1 MDDDHDL
8 LNESYES
15 YESMTQVD
23 PLSLLLSVK
32 TSNHVYVKS
41 DEYAWIPA
49 RLLESDGETA
59 TVSIPLYRDE
69 QAIQSD
75 GGRGSKTSSKVVVE
89 LKDYP
94 TRALYLQ
101 NVDEEGNLREVED
114 MVDLPFLHEVC
125 IKCFNSFYCTLWYFL
140 KLSFVRLLFS
150 TTSSFVTSKE
160 SPTLGPVILSL
171 HATLTSGIITCI
183 QNKSVTNT
191 LRL

>member
-1 MDDDHDL
+1 MDGDDDL

-15 YESMTQVD
+15 MTQAD

-41 DEYAWIPA
+41 TEYAWVPA
-49 RLLESDGETA
+49 RLLESDGDKA
-59 TVSIPLYRDE
+59 TVSIPQYKGE

-125 IKCFNSFYCTLWYFL
+125 AAFSNAFRELLQFFSSCH
-140 KLSFVRLLFS
+140 LSGCDSLQSQV
-150 TTSSFVTSKE
+150 
-160 SPTLGPVILSL
+160 SPQARKAL
-171 HATLTSGIITCI
+171 H
-183 QNKSVTNT
+183 QDW
-191 LRL
+191 

>member
-1 MDDDHDL
+1 MNYLDSGCPFLYSWFLPHRKRSKVIFCSTKTRNNRRRMEDESDQ

-41 DEYAWIPA
+41 DEHAWVPA
-49 RLLESDGETA
+49 RLLESDGEKA
-59 TVSIPLYRDE
+59 TVSIPQYKNE

-75 GGRGSKTSSKVVVE
+75 GGRGSKSSNKVVVD

-94 TRALYLQ
+94 TRTLYLQ

-114 MVDLPFLHEVC
+114 MVDLPFLHEVGSTYS
-125 IKCFNSFYCTLWYFL
+125 KC
-140 KLSFVRLLFS
+140 LSFVL
-150 TTSSFVTSKE
+150 
-160 SPTLGPVILSL
+160 
-171 HATLTSGIITCI
+171 
-183 QNKSVTNT
+183 
-191 LRL
+191 

>member
-1 MDDDHDL
+1 LTVSSHSCVFASLLFLAVDQRNKQTTANIPEPERQKRRSKMDEDNDL
-8 LNESYES
+8 LNES

-41 DEYAWIPA
+41 DEYAWVPA
-49 RLLESDGETA
+49 RLLESDGEKA
-59 TVSIPLYRDE
+59 TVSIPHYRDE

-125 IKCFNSFYCTLWYFL
+125 IA
-140 KLSFVRLLFS
+140 R
-150 TTSSFVTSKE
+150 
-160 SPTLGPVILSL
+160 
-171 HATLTSGIITCI
+171 
-183 QNKSVTNT
+183 
-191 LRL
+191 

>member
-1 MDDDHDL
+1 MDDDNDL

-41 DEYAWIPA
+41 DEYAWVPA
-49 RLLESDGETA
+49 RLLESDGEKA

-125 IKCFNSFYCTLWYFL
+125 VDGSDFFFFEPS
-140 KLSFVRLLFS
+140 LFS
-150 TTSSFVTSKE
+150 QAVICLGCYSLQPQV
-160 SPTLGPVILSL
+160 SPQARKTL
-171 HATLTSGIITCI
+171 HED
-183 QNKSVTNT
+183 
-191 LRL
+191 R

>member
-1 MDDDHDL
+1 MDEENDL
-8 LNESYES
+8 LNES

-41 DEYAWIPA
+41 DEYAWVPA
-49 RLLESDGETA
+49 RLLESDGEKA
-59 TVSIPLYRDE
+59 TVSIPHYRDE

-114 MVDLPFLHEVC
+114 MVDLPFLHEVS
-125 IKCFNSFYCTLWYFL
+125 IARSSSFRGTEP
-140 KLSFVRLLFS
+140 LFS
-150 TTSSFVTSKE
+150 RRLSIRLQFCTTSSFATSKGN
-160 SPTLGPVILSL
+160 PTRGPVTLSL
-171 HATLTSGIITCI
+171 HATLINGTITCI
-183 QNKSVTNT
+183 QIKFVTNT
-191 LRL
+191 PRL